1 MKTAMRSVIW
11 GTAAAAVALAAP
23 HAQSLEDIPVE
34 QRLQILAGNQQAR
47 PLMEVFGIAT
57 FAGADESCQLF
68 DVGELRAFQVLKG
81 QIGRQLVRVGGDEAV
96 AAIDQ
101 SERGTRQATGCAMP
115 DDTKVTI
122 ERARVV
128 ARALQDAPA
137 AMTTDQ
143 QQCAVEGTH
152 WRFHRREWEFVP
164 KGHFVE
170 YEDPQLEA
178 MYQGLRTNF
187 ASIADQACGSVKQTV
202 MLIPAFE
209 KLRLMEEASSF
220 AAPDAMALTSPGS
233 SERTVTLDISAYG
246 GRSVRGP
253 GAGIQPNPT
262 STAWHTRGRENRL
275 CELSSPG
282 LFWRRGAHVLHHRG
296 EVDRGYQPEHRS
308 GRTPAWEWHQFAHG
322 KVAGEKEGME
332 GTSTFELGKSGLTV
346 LRDQGDARFGL
357 RSSRLE
363 RNGGF
368 STLRARA
375 AECSKSTW
383 GRSGKVW
390 RGRMRRA
397 PRKTD
402 AITGVSNCLGA
413 LSEGGRIPGAGA
425 ECGWTENPL
434 YRRRCAHRDAGEL
447 AQSRGDDLPGKAME
461 PGLRLAGQDNF
472 DVIILDR
479 MLGDDD
485 GLKILARLRES
496 GVDTPILMLSA
507 LGRTSDRAEGLDAG
521 ADDYSQAFRS
531 RRIDGPRERPPPA
544 CIGQGA

>member
-11 GTAAAAVALAAP
+11 GTLAAAVALAAP
-23 HAQSLEDIPVE
+23 LHAQSLEDIPVE

-57 FAGADESCQLF
+57 FAAGADESCQLF

-81 QIGRQLVRVGGDEAV
+81 QIGRQLARVGGDEVV

-101 SERGTRQATGCAMP
+101 TERGTRQAKGCAMP

-187 ASIADQACGSVKQTV
+187 ASIADQACGLVKQTV

-220 AAPDAMALTSPGS
+220 AAPDAMAFTSLGS
-233 SERTVTLDISAYG
+233 SERTFTSRHLGLWRSQRSWTG
-246 GRSVRGP
+246 GGYTTEPDFYRMAHDGDVKTGFAR
-253 GAGIQPNPT
+253 
-262 STAWHTRGRENRL
+262 
-275 CELSSPG
+275 LSSPG
-282 LFWRRGAHVLHHRG
+282 LFGVAGHMYFTTGGKWIAGINRNIEAVELRLDNGISLPM
-296 EVDRGYQPEHRS
+296 E
-308 GRTPAWEWHQFAHG
+308 

-346 LRDQGDARFGL
+346 LRDQGADVSVRVAFKQAGEEWRIFDAPGKGSGVQQINLGAVREGL
-357 RSSRLE
+357 AWS
-363 RNGGF
+363 N
-368 STLRARA
+368 
-375 AECSKSTW
+375 
-383 GRSGKVW
+383 
-390 RGRMRRA
+390 A
-397 PRKTD
+397 PR
-402 AITGVSNCLGA
+402 
-413 LSEGGRIPGAGA
+413 
-425 ECGWTENPL
+425 
-434 YRRRCAHRDAGEL
+434 
-447 AQSRGDDLPGKAME
+447 
-461 PGLRLAGQDNF
+461 
-472 DVIILDR
+472 
-479 MLGDDD
+479 
-485 GLKILARLRES
+485 
-496 GVDTPILMLSA
+496 
-507 LGRTSDRAEGLDAG
+507 
-521 ADDYSQAFRS
+521 
-531 RRIDGPRERPPPA
+531 PA
-544 CIGQGA
+544 KN